1 MITADKLNEVN
12 ENLEPMDFK
21 GKDYVEV
28 NKRVIAFRKLCPDG
42 TITTEIVSLEN
53 GTIIMKATVIDE
65 AGKVLATGYAYEK
78 EGNSLVNKTSYIE
91 NCETSAVGRALG
103 FVGIG
108 VKKSIASMEEVANAK
123 LQQKESEIISKKDV
137 TILANT
143 IEAFN
148 KKYPNVLDTDK
159 LCGQYG
165 ISDFSQLTVKQYAQI
180 LEIIRATEE
189 KLDKKGK

>member
-1 MITADKLNEVN
+1 MITADKLNEIN

-123 LQQKESEIISKKDV
+123 LQQKEAEIISKKDV
-137 TILANT
+137 IILANT
-143 IEAFN
+143 IEAFT
-148 KKYPNVLDTDK
+148 KKHPNVLDTDK
-159 LCGQYG
+159 LCSQYG
-165 ISDFSQLTVKQYAQI
+165 VSEFSQLTVGQYAQI

>member
-1 MITADKLNEVN
+1 MITADKLNEIN
-12 ENLEPMDFK
+12 ESIEPMDFK
-21 GKDYVEV
+21 GRDYVEV
-28 NKRVIAFRKLCPDG
+28 NKRVIAFRELCPDG
-42 TITTEIVSLEN
+42 TITTEIISLEN
-53 GTIIMKATVIDE
+53 GIIIMKATVLDE
-65 AGKVLATGYAYEK
+65 AGKILATGYAYEK

-108 VKKSIASMEEVANAK
+108 VKKSIASMEEVENAK
-123 LQQKESEIISKKDV
+123 LQQQEAEIISKKNV

-143 IEAFN
+143 IESFN
-148 KKYPNVLDTDK
+148 KRHPNVLDTDK

-165 ISDFSQLTVKQYAQI
+165 ISEFSQLTVKQYAQI

>member
-143 IEAFN
+143 IDAFN

-165 ISDFSQLTVKQYAQI
+165 ISEFSQQTVKQYAQI

>member
-123 LQQKESEIISKKDV
+123 LQQKDSEVISKKDV

-143 IEAFN
+143 IDAFN

-165 ISDFSQLTVKQYAQI
+165 ISEFSQLTVKQYAQI

>member
-165 ISDFSQLTVKQYAQI
+165 ISEFSQLTVKQYAQI

>member
-143 IEAFN
+143 IDAFN

-165 ISDFSQLTVKQYAQI
+165 ISEFSQLTVKQYAQI

>member
-148 KKYPNVLDTDK
+148 KKYPNVLDADK

-165 ISDFSQLTVKQYAQI
+165 ISEFSQLTVKQYAQI